1 MMAEEEN
8 TTYYYEEHTV
18 EEVVEIKN
26 VFDAGKCQ
34 VENVTVYLDR
44 AEVCRSIKTRIT
56 KGENQINIKRLS
68 PSIEKDSLRVE
79 GKGPA
84 TILEVIYSAT
94 QLSPEE
100 DENEQRHQ
108 EVRRQLHDLTKQK
121 EAMESRKK
129 RLQKQRE
136 VLDGFADNLLK
147 TEAPEKNDKERAQGG
162 QSRTTRSSSIT
173 FAETE
178 AKLQVQVPNTLDGNL
193 LEGMCGFFD
202 LYEKQ
207 ATRLDDSMHQLVID
221 LERLEEQIEKTGKNL
236 KEMEI
241 YKEEHMAREVV
252 ILMEATEDGEV
263 ELLLSYVVN
272 KAKWSPRYDIRVFSG
287 DSRMKLPHCYNL
299 TKALWSN
306 YSDFEQ
312 ISRDSRM
319 KIIYYGMIQQATGE
333 DWDEAKL
340 TLSTASP
347 SVGGTVPDLGT
358 QRLFFKP
365 KYDSPY
371 ATLRRNKTR
380 KPNKKVG
387 RAWSFHATKDEKSF
401 LKQYGLLS
409 DEESSAKEEERSDR
423 SKDGDAKNEK
433 EEPAL
438 DLRLRD
444 ADSSAMEAD
453 LNGTSAVKRRVK
465 YKLSSMKSRSFTN
478 DIKENITSTC
488 YEVVRHHTIPSDNV
502 AHKVSI
508 AIIDL
513 NPVFEYESVPKR
525 SPYAYL
531 RAKVKNTSP
540 YALLAGQTSIFL
552 DNNFCAKAEIKA
564 VAPQEDFTCSLGADH
579 GIKIAYR
586 PLHKYREHS
595 GALSKNLTMTHKQ
608 VIEVKNTHAE
618 PIKILIMD
626 QLPLAAEEKIKVNLL
641 EPVIKHPEKYD
652 RSKPIRLNKFNN
664 IEWELEIPP
673 GEGKELTLK
682 YSVEHPVAEE
692 VDASILH
699 VTHSHE
705 V

>member
-365 KYDSPY
+365 KYYNGLNPIYRATYKFHPMSASMNGVDMSPRVDKTKSMKKKRPQSAMIITDSSNAFNRSFDEALMPPL
-371 ATLRRNKTR
+371 AEE
-380 KPNKKVG
+380 KP
-387 RAWSFHATKDEKSF
+387 R
-401 LKQYGLLS
+401 
-409 DEESSAKEEERSDR
+409 SSAEQSRAEREAEY
-423 SKDGDAKNEK
+423 KDLPLE
-433 EEPAL
+433 
-438 DLRLRD
+438 
-444 ADSSAMEAD
+444 
-453 LNGTSAVKRRVK
+453 
-465 YKLSSMKSRSFTN
+465 
-478 DIKENITSTC
+478 IKENITSTC

>member
-365 KYDSPY
+365 KYHPMSASMNGVDMSPRVDKTKSMKKKRPQSAMIITDSSNAFNRSFDEALMPPL
-371 ATLRRNKTR
+371 AEE
-380 KPNKKVG
+380 KP
-387 RAWSFHATKDEKSF
+387 R
-401 LKQYGLLS
+401 
-409 DEESSAKEEERSDR
+409 SSAEQSRAEREAEYKDLPLEDR
-423 SKDGDAKNEK
+423 KTPLGI
-433 EEPAL
+433 
-438 DLRLRD
+438 
-444 ADSSAMEAD
+444 
-453 LNGTSAVKRRVK
+453 
-465 YKLSSMKSRSFTN
+465 
-478 DIKENITSTC
+478 IKENITSTC